1 MLYSDAG
8 EIPPLRERR
17 GVRACPELVER
28 GEVLSLDLHLVAGQ
42 VARMASRLRDDQHE
56 WHRRL
61 EAALEALETQSP
73 HWRDLE
79 AKRQASQAH
88 LTLLAPQLVAPLAE
102 AHDPPPLPGDYTV
115 LASDGS
121 SIDVDRNAP
130 ARCYLINIGTVKLR
144 YGPDPDA
151 DLRSSPRLAF
161 EEEMAIPGPN
171 KGDMEPLQ
179 GAALAAQRTVDECRA
194 LAESA
199 SDTTGPTLG
208 LLDGS
213 LILWGLASQEF
224 DGPRRFVREALLSK
238 GLVPALDALAGRK
251 GLALASYISLPGAS
265 EAVNALR
272 LGLCPLDPANCD
284 RCRRERE
291 TQECQAL
298 AGVLDRHLFGE
309 WLRPGQRSAL
319 FLSPSRI
326 VKEYYGR
333 HQVAFFYLR
342 LEDEVARVEVPQW
355 IEERGMLD
363 FVHSVLLEQSRLG
376 MGYPVALSEAH
387 EQAVLTTGDREA
399 FWALVERELGSQGLE
414 AGTSAKSLSKRRRW
428 L

>member
-1 MLYSDAG
+1 MHYSALV
-8 EIPPLRERR
+8 PPQPQCYTPTQE
-17 GVRACPELVER
+17 GSP
-28 GEVLSLDLHLVAGQ
+28 LSLDLHLVAGQ
-42 VARMASRLRDDQHE
+42 VARMASRLRDEKHE

-61 EAALEALETQSP
+61 EAGLEALETQSP
-73 HWRDLE
+73 RWRDLE
-79 AKRQASQAH
+79 AKRQSSQGK
-88 LTLLAPQLVAPLAE
+88 LTLLAPELVAPLAE
-102 AHDPPPLPGDYTV
+102 AHDAPPSPHDYTV

-144 YGPDPDA
+144 YGPAPEA

-161 EEEMAIPGPN
+161 EEEMSIPGPN

-194 LAESA
+194 LAALSA
-199 SDTTGPTLG
+199 DSPVPTVG

-213 LILWGLASQEF
+213 LVLWGLASQEF
-224 DGPRRFVREALLSK
+224 DGPRRFVREAHLSK
-238 GLVPALDALAGRK
+238 GLVPAVDALAGRK
-251 GLALASYISLPGAS
+251 GMALASYISLPGGS
-265 EAVNALR
+265 EVVNALR

-284 RCRRERE
+284 RCRRERDV
-291 TQECQAL
+291 QECQAL
-298 AGVLDRHLFGE
+298 AGVLDRHLLGE

-355 IEERGMLD
+355 IEERGLLD
-363 FVHSVLLEQSRLG
+363 LVHSVLLEQCRLG

-399 FWALVERELGSQGLE
+399 FWALVEREMAGQGLE
-414 AGTSAKSLSKRRRW
+414 AGTSAKQLSKRRRW